1 MIRINKLI
9 EKARMFF
16 RFSAVRSGNSSGI
29 SKKSFERVKIAPTYV
44 DRIIEIVVAALAMI
58 TIILSVYFYFHLP
71 EKIPTHFNLNF
82 EPNAFDSKISIL
94 FVSILMIVVIF
105 MMWLSTKFDGL
116 VNLPVKKNPEKEKA
130 QMRIAYRL
138 LHVLA
143 IWIVL
148 LFLIIILSM
157 SSSLLGVE
165 YSVWKYPTLFCV
177 AGLLGTTIFYTI
189 KLWRV

>member
-58 TIILSVYFYFHLP
+58 TIILSVYFYFYLP

-82 EPNAFDSKISIL
+82 EPNAFDSKNSIL

-105 MMWLSTKFDGL
+105 MMWLSTKFNGL

>member
-1 MIRINKLI
+1 MIRIYKLI

-16 RFSAVRSGNSSGI
+16 RFSAIRSGNSSGI

-71 EKIPTHFNLNF
+71 EKIPTHFNLDF

-116 VNLPVKKNPEKEKA
+116 VNLPVKKNPEKEKV